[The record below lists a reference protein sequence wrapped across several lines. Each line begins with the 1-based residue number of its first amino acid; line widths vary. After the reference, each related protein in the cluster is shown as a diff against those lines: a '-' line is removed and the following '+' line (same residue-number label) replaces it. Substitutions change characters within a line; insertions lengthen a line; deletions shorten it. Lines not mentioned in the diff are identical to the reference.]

1 MYRSLLLYSTIL
13 FSNTALAEITPNQCG
28 MLFDAVKGCIDT
40 TTHLYKCTTQK
51 QNKTIFKHS
60 CVENYQDI
68 FSNIHISFN
77 AKFLYNH
84 IAKKIL
90 NDLYVNNYTLTYLVY
105 QEEILFN
112 TSVASKHISNA
123 NSYISNVKT
132 GGQHIVL
139 YHIPCKS
146 KRTYANIK
154 KKLKNNNNWQDVKKY
169 LIKLSKDHEI
179 IVKDIHNK
187 ESSLIP
193 TNNIE
198 NSFNAIANYHLNIK
212 QDAKPYAYEVA
223 NNHTID
229 NKTIV
234 NIFNLYDKLNNLR
247 YYKQHRNYFHII
259 PKYEQ
264 IKLFNMYQKINTTL
278 NRFNQNQH
286 FIHRQN
292 LTSFAYTLPP
302 LYTSFIAKDIVNLAQ
317 KSISMTIEIN
327 KTDLKII
334 NPKRQFSILLQT
346 KLDIKNKGQLLRM
359 TNQIIF
365 KSEKQNYKHK
375 KIEIIKDTYVDYPG
389 LRFNAIDINYGT
401 LSLNIAFDKYG
412 QFHEVNGTG
421 ILKNAICGYDINKD
435 NLSISCKDIKY
446 RSIKINFKH
455 KEGK

>member
-1 MYRSLLLYSTIL
+1 MHQSLLLYSTIL
-13 FSNTALAEITPNQCG
+13 FSATAFAEINPNQCG
-28 MLFDAVKGCIDT
+28 MLFDAVKGSIDT
-40 TTHLYKCTTQK
+40 TTHLYECNTQQ

-60 CVENYQDI
+60 YVENYQDI

-77 AKFLYNH
+77 TKFLYNH
-84 IAKKIL
+84 IVKKIL
-90 NDLYVNNYTLTYLVY
+90 NDSYINNYTLTYLVY

-112 TSVASKHISNA
+112 TSVAPKHISNA

-132 GGQHIVL
+132 GGQHVVL

-146 KRTYANIK
+146 KRIYTNIK
-154 KKLKNNNNWQDVKKY
+154 KKLKNINNWQDVKKY

-179 IVKDIHNK
+179 IVKNIYNK
-187 ESSLIP
+187 ESLLIP

-212 QDAKPYAYEVA
+212 QDARAYAYVVA

-229 NKTIV
+229 NTTIV

-247 YYKQHRNYFHII
+247 YYKQHRDYFHAI
-259 PKYEQ
+259 PKDKQ
-264 IKLFNMYQKINTTL
+264 IKLFNLYQKIKKTL
-278 NRFNQNQH
+278 NRCNQH
-286 FIHRQN
+286 PNFIHDQN
-292 LTSFAYTLPP
+292 LTSFDCTLPP
-302 LYTSFIAKDIVNLAQ
+302 LYTSFITKDIVNLVQ
-317 KSISMTIEIN
+317 KSISMTINTN
-327 KTDLKII
+327 KSDLKII
-334 NPKRQFSILLQT
+334 NPKKQFSIVLQT

-365 KSEKQNYKHK
+365 KSGKKDYNHK

-401 LSLNIAFDKYG
+401 LSLNIPFDKYE

-421 ILKNAICGYDINKD
+421 ILKNTICGYNIDKD
-435 NLSISCKDIKY
+435 KLSISCKDIKY
-446 RSIKINFKH
+446 RGIKINFKH
-455 KEGK
+455 KEAR